1 MVPDSDGSCVPA
13 VVGTTI
19 HLDNVLLDSGAGATI
34 LNTALLAA
42 ILSSGTPCV
51 FRKLTPQ
58 RLAPFTV
65 TTIEVSD
72 QITLDRLELITLAGP
87 LILRHLSA
95 WVVDD
100 DSHDPRL
107 IISRPVME
115 RLGYSLPHLLR
126 TARSVNAEWDLSHP
140 VGPATRQSGVVDT
153 QTITHE
159 GPSDV
164 TSLVPLALAEDTAL
178 ELSSTGEDHCHV
190 ELPTQIQ
197 HDEDKMHLQRLHGL
211 LQQYEDVFRLGFG
224 SDPPVQV
231 PPLEVRLHQGATPVC
246 CSARR
251 YPPAH
256 QVFLDQ
262 HLQELTSAGLVYM
275 NTQSRWASP
284 PRIVS
289 KSDGSYRMTVDMR
302 AFNARTQTL
311 QWPMP
316 QLEVAMGLVV
326 GSRYFFTPDSFRKL
340 AIATWSPQ
348 PRAVYNHDT
357 QGNVY
362 PNSSVDGVSQDFWG
376 SVVTQIPLEDMD
388 LPLYQQRH
396 QPLAFLSG
404 RFVGASSRWP
414 IPDKE
419 AFAIV
424 ESCKRLEYILLR
436 PNGFTIYTDHR
447 NLAYLFNPLASDS
460 GMQRHQADR
469 LQRWAMVLS
478 GYSYNIVHIPGE
490 SNVWAD
496 MLSRWHAQHD
506 ENKLIQ
512 AQPMKTANGGYS
524 KELNQEANETKPNM
538 LGTVNT

>member
-1 MVPDSDGSCVPA
+1 MAPDSDGSCVPA

-19 HLDNVLLDSGAGATI
+19 HLDNVLLDSGADATI

-51 FRKLTPQ
+51 FRKLTPR

-87 LILRHLSA
+87 LILRHLSP
-95 WVVDD
+95 WVVDV

-197 HDEDKMHLQRLHGL
+197 HDEHKMHLQRLHGL
-211 LQQYEDVFRLGFG
+211 LQQYKDVFRLGFG

-251 YPPAH
+251 YPPAY

-302 AFNARTQTL
+302 AVNARTQPL

-316 QLEVAMGLVV
+316 QLE
-326 GSRYFFTPDSFRKL
+326 DSFRKL

-362 PNSSVDGVSQDFWG
+362 P
-376 SVVTQIPLEDMD
+376 TRIPPEDMD

-424 ESCKRLEYILLR
+424 ESCKLLEYILLR
-436 PNGFTIYTDHR
+436 PNGLTIYTDHR
-447 NLAYLFNPLASDS
+447 NLAYLYNPLASDS

-478 GYSYNIVHIPGE
+478 GYIYNIVHIPGE
-490 SNVWAD
+490 SNVLAD

-506 ENKLIQ
+506 ENKLTQ
-512 AQPMKTANGGYS
+512 AQPMKTANGGDS